1 MWHDENAMFIGK
13 KTFYRQDGTKRE
25 YLQIVKA
32 CREKD
37 KIHQRVVCNLG
48 HIEELKMRKYRE
60 PYPGDGKVQ

>member
-1 MWHDENAMFIGK
+1 MFIGK

-25 YLQIVKA
+25 DLQIVKA

-48 HIEELKMRKYRE
+48 RIEELKI
-60 PYPGDGKVQ
+60 